1 MPSDSPRDRNAPQ
14 WHAPQKYAP
23 LERINFQVTPP
34 VPDEERAK
42 AVGRQDFEIIGH
54 LSEMYSTYY
63 NLMTLTETGEVQQ
76 LRHEPD
82 SGVLAGLIPSDYWSS
97 PGRDLPIWRFVLS
110 PSVGPASSNVT
121 GP

>member
-1 MPSDSPRDRNAPQ
+1 M
-14 WHAPQKYAP
+14 
-23 LERINFQVTPP
+23 TPP
-34 VPDEERAK
+34 VPAEESAK
-42 AVGRQDFEIIGH
+42 AVGRQGLEAIGH

-82 SGVLAGLIPSDYWSS
+82 PGVLADLIPSDYWSS
-97 PGRDLPIWRFVLS
+97 PGRDLPIWQFIIH
-110 PSVGPASSNVT
+110 PSVGPASSNAT

>member
-1 MPSDSPRDRNAPQ
+1 MEA
-14 WHAPQKYAP
+14 
-23 LERINFQVTPP
+23 
-34 VPDEERAK
+34 
-42 AVGRQDFEIIGH
+42 IGH

-82 SGVLAGLIPSDYWSS
+82 PGVLADLIPSDYWSS
-97 PGRDLPIWRFVLS
+97 PGRDLPIWQFIIH
-110 PSVGPASSNVT
+110 PSVGPASSNAT